1 MSSGTMVG
9 LLAAEGMPFSIVL
22 VAATCL
28 AVIGAFGVRS
38 RKLDGYQVPLVLGWT
53 ALFAIVYIVLWFA
66 LADGVTYTT
75 NLVLSLGF
83 VAGFAILFAG
93 GGVSERLA
101 LVVSCLLSIMIT
113 RSLVTSVFWF
123 IEGGLVPTGQPI
135 TYAYYVALYLFPL
148 LVALFYLRYPVRP
161 AAGMPAVSRY
171 LLLAIPVC
179 MAIISQ
185 AQILLNTSGVLS
197 ITWEMLLFQA
207 LALVA
212 MLASYY
218 LTCMVTRAYDQL
230 MEEQQ
235 VSQRLELSLDHVQRS
250 GAIVDQVRRDKHELK
265 NNYLYMSALLA
276 ENRLDELAQ
285 FLNVEMV
292 EHFDELTEFHTG
304 NETLDYL
311 LAQKA
316 SEARKT
322 GARVYFEVVVPADL
336 GLSDR
341 ELCGLLGNLLD
352 NAIDASRAE
361 VEAGNEAEVR
371 LTMRTVR
378 SYLSIKVQN
387 RSSKNVLRA
396 NPHLH
401 TTKSNASEHGIG
413 LKVVRSI
420 VAQHGGSFETEME
433 GGNFVATVLLEL

>member
-1 MSSGTMVG
+1 MSSDTMVG

-22 VAATCL
+22 VVASCL
-28 AVIGAFGVRS
+28 AVIGAFGMRGH
-38 RKLDGYQVPLVLGWT
+38 KLDGYQVPLVLAWT
-53 ALFAIVYIVLWFA
+53 ALFALVYIVLWFA
-66 LADGVTYTT
+66 LADGVSYTT

-83 VAGFAILFAG
+83 IASFAILFADG
-93 GGVSERLA
+93 SLSERLA
-101 LVVSCLLSIMIT
+101 LVISCLLSIMIT
-113 RSLVTSVFWF
+113 RSLVTSVFWL
-123 IEGGLVPTGQPI
+123 IEGGLVPSGEPI

-148 LVALFYLRYPVRP
+148 LVALFYLKFPVRP
-161 AAGMPAVSRY
+161 AAGMPATSRY

-185 AQILLNTSGVLS
+185 AQILLNNSGTLNITSGD
-197 ITWEMLLFQA
+197 LLFQA

-250 GAIVDQVRRDKHELK
+250 SAIVDQVRHDKHELK

-276 ENRLDELAQ
+276 EGRLDELTQ
-285 FLNVEMV
+285 FLDVEMV

-304 NETLDYL
+304 NEMLDYL

-322 GARVYFEVVVPADL
+322 GARVYFEVIVPADL

-341 ELCGLLGNLLD
+341 DLCGLLGNLLD

-361 VEAGNEAEVR
+361 AEAGNEAEVR

-378 SYLSIKVQN
+378 SYLSIQVQN
-387 RSSKNVLRA
+387 RSSKDVLKA
-396 NPHLH
+396 NPRLR

-413 LKVVRSI
+413 LKVVRTI
-420 VAQHGGSFETEME
+420 VAEHGGSFETAME
-433 GGNFVATVLLEL
+433 GNNFVATALLEL